1 MNLDALMN
9 NKNNRLEEKI
19 IKGFQWALGI
29 GFLVMGVTILSSGGI
44 PLGIGYLFLGAI
56 AVPLLKLPKGFRTL
70 AIIAGSLLL

>member
-1 MNLDALMN
+1 MS

-29 GFLVMGVTILSSGGI
+29 GFLVIGITILSSGGI
-44 PLGIGYLFLGAI
+44 PLGISYLFLGAI
-56 AVPLLKLPKGFRTL
+56 AIPLLKLPKGIRTL